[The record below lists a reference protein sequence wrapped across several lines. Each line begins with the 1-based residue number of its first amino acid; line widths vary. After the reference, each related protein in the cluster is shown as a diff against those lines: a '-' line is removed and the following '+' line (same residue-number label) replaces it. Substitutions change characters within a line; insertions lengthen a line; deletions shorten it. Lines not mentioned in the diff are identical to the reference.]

1 MAPTPSVPKVAP
13 AEAADVEAT
22 YQKIT
27 RRIIPFL
34 ILCYVFNFLDRVN
47 IGIAHL
53 EFNRDLGFDDTIYGI
68 GTGIFFVG
76 WLFFE
81 VPSNLMLDRVGFR
94 KTLLRIMVAWGL
106 VSAATMFVTTPAQ
119 FYAARF
125 VLGAA
130 EAGFIP
136 GIFLYLTYW
145 YPSTRRARMTSLF
158 YLALPLSGLIGN
170 PLSGWIMTTFDGVRG
185 WHGWQWL
192 FLLEGLPSV
201 LLGIVAF
208 AYLDD
213 KPAGARWLT
222 AEEKRIVSDA
232 LAAEETVKS
241 STAPHA
247 LAQAFRDPRLY
258 VLGAVSFGSYC
269 LANTISYWS
278 PAVIQASG
286 VSSVLHVG
294 LISAVPFMM
303 GAVLMVIV
311 SRHSDRTLERR
322 WHAALGLMLSASALF
337 LLPSVSGHTL
347 ASVLLL
353 GAATAGHYSTLSV
366 FWTIPSGYLSRSAAP
381 GGIALVSTIGAI
393 GAAVSPVVLGW
404 SRTSTGSLATGLY
417 LTAGVVL
424 LGSLILL
431 VGMPARLLP
440 SRRAVDTG
448 VAGDAPGVVARPVE
462 SAG

>member
-1 MAPTPSVPKVAP
+1 MVPEPQPSATDT
-13 AEAADVEAT
+13 AAVDVEAT
-22 YQKIT
+22 YRKIT

-34 ILCYVFNFLDRVN
+34 ILCYIFNFLDRVN

-53 EFNRDLGFDDTIYGI
+53 QFNQDLGFDDTIYGI

-94 KTLLRIMVAWGL
+94 KTLLRIMAAWGL
-106 VSAATMFVTTPAQ
+106 VSAGTMLVTTPAQ
-119 FYAARF
+119 FYTARF
-125 VLGAA
+125 LLGAA

-170 PLSGWIMTTFDGVRG
+170 PLSGWIMETFDGVRG

-192 FLLEGLPSV
+192 FVLEGMPSV
-201 LLGIVAF
+201 LLGIVAYF
-208 AYLDD
+208 YLDD
-213 KPAGARWLT
+213 RPAHARWLSD
-222 AEEKRIVSDA
+222 AEKAVVARA

-241 STAPHA
+241 GTAPRA

-286 VSSVLHVG
+286 VSSVLQVG
-294 LISAVPFMM
+294 LVSAVPFMM
-303 GAVLMVIV
+303 GAVMMVFV

-322 WHAALGLMLSASALF
+322 WHAALCLMLSAAALF
-337 LLPSVSGHTL
+337 LLPTFSGQTL

-366 FWTIPSGYLSRSAAP
+366 FWTIPSGYLSKSAAA
-381 GGIALVSTIGAI
+381 GGIALVSTIGAM
-393 GAAVSPVVLGW
+393 GAAISPVVLGW
-404 SRTSTGSLATGLY
+404 TRTATGSLATGLY
-417 LTAGVVL
+417 LTAAVVL
-424 LGSLILL
+424 LGSVTLL

-440 SRRAVDTG
+440 SRRPETEPGPSTSAAVSSQAVG
-448 VAGDAPGVVARPVE
+448 SAR
-462 SAG
+462 